1 MNIVLKEVKETTD
14 NGQEPPHNSQ
24 GSASGVK
31 IPQPDINN
39 NGGVKL
45 GARPKVKL

>member
-1 MNIVLKEVKETTD
+1 MTIVLKEVKDKTD
-14 NGQEPPHNSQ
+14 RQEPPHNSQ

-39 NGGVKL
+39 NAGVKL